1 MVVRVVLLEGV
12 SLGAAEHFRQQGFE
26 VDYLKSALQGDEL
39 IERIKEADVVGVRSR
54 TQITAEVLRAC
65 DRLMAVACFCIGT
78 NQVDLEVAAERGVCV
93 FNSPFCNTRSVAE
106 LIIAVVVCLS
116 RKLFDRSSEIHRGV
130 WNKTSSGCYE
140 VRKKTLGI
148 VGYGHIGT
156 QLSVLAEGLGMTV
169 IYHDIR
175 KKMPYSK
182 CQQVASLEELLQQ
195 ADFVTMHVPETPETR
210 LMIRAEHFQLMRPG
224 TYFLN
229 ASRGSVVDIPA
240 LAEALKSG
248 HLAGAYVDVFPSE
261 PKKNSDGWQVELQGI
276 PNVIMTPHIGG
287 STEEAQEAIGVDVSE
302 KIARFIQT
310 GDTDGSV
317 NMPNITLPLRGDNV
331 HRIVTIHC
339 NEPGVLSKLDAILC
353 QHNII
358 QCNLGTLGPVGYVM
372 HQIAASSETEN
383 LKQQIDQL
391 SQTIRC
397 RILE

>member
-1 MVVRVVLLEGV
+1 MGYLLSGTEEMTVRVVLLEGV
-12 SLGAAEHFRQQGFE
+12 SMGAVEQFKEQGFE
-26 VDYLKSALQGDEL
+26 VEYIKSALQGPEL
-39 IERIKEADVVGVRSR
+39 IEKLKDADVVGVRSR

-78 NQVDLEVAAERGVCV
+78 NQVDLEVAAEQGVCV

-106 LIIAVVVCLS
+106 LIIAMVVCLS

-130 WNKTSSGCYE
+130 WNKSSSGCYE

-148 VGYGHIGT
+148 VGYGHIGA
-156 QLSVLAEGLGMTV
+156 QLSVLAEGMGMTV

-175 KKMPYSK
+175 KK
-182 CQQVASLEELLQQ
+182 
-195 ADFVTMHVPETPETR
+195 
-210 LMIRAEHFQLMRPG
+210 IRAEHFQMMRPG
-224 TYFLN
+224 SYFLN

-261 PKKNSDGWQVELQGI
+261 PKKNSDGWKVELQGI

-287 STEEAQEAIGVDVSE
+287 STEEAQEAIGLDVSE
-302 KIARFIQT
+302 KIVRFIQT

-317 NMPNITLPLRGDNV
+317 NMPNITLPLRGNNV

-353 QHNII
+353 HHNII
-358 QCNLGTLGPVGYVM
+358 QCSLGTLGPVGYVM
-372 HQIAASSETEN
+372 HQIAASPETEN

-391 SQTIRC
+391 KQTIRC